1 MIRPALS
8 LSLNKFV
15 DLIETYFNSF
25 GGYQIQWN
33 IQNRETYEAAME
45 KPEEYKNII
54 VRVGGFSAYYVELG
68 KALQQQ
74 IIDRTEQMI
83 V

>member
-1 MIRPALS
+1 M
-8 LSLNKFV
+8 SLNKFV